1 MHAAQPSG
9 EQDFLP
15 IQASI
20 RRVGAPIYLT
30 VRRVSVVS
38 KCLSPPAWSFPCNPA
53 TLPPTTSTDDRS
65 STGSANLA
73 RRSVGME
80 G

>member
-1 MHAAQPSG
+1 MG
-9 EQDFLP
+9 CTTL
-15 IQASI
+15 
-20 RRVGAPIYLT
+20 RRTGFPADTSLNARGVAPIYLT

-38 KCLSPPAWSFPCNPA
+38 KCLSPPAWSFPCNPS